1 MAFASSQAHGTYQP
15 DAFVSYEDG
24 KVLLRIGPRTGS
36 THLRRTGKAGTR
48 GFISLIKQ
56 SLERLSLSAQTTMPL
71 DGRENSLAFPF
82 RKRKLA
88 GQPVEDICRNARAC
102 KLMRLACLVLGC
114 LANVMQKRRRIHH
127 VVAHATAT
135 FQVQGPHDTRGIHK
149 VADSVTAKYA
159 RLLKLLKTPI
169 FPLVDLIFPDG
180 IKPRHRRQ
188 PRFVRHRIRVFH
200 TPSPFKPL
208 NCDARQQ
215 FRGWY
220 HTSSIPDPRR
230 RDLGLPT
237 MGATM
242 GFFSELKKA
251 ASDKPAGES
260 YKVAGIQVTCPHCK
274 GTRFFE
280 QEALLDSRDMSILN
294 IEWAGDSATTL
305 ICTRCGH
312 VEWFADD
319 KLIERI

>member
-24 KVLLRIGPRTGS
+24 EVLLRIGPRAGS
-36 THLRRTGKAGTR
+36 THLRRAGKAGTR
-48 GFISLIKQ
+48 CFISLIKQ
-56 SLERLSLSAQTTMPL
+56 SLERLSPVTQTTMPP
-71 DGRENSLAFPF
+71 DGRKDRRALLIRE
-82 RKRKLA
+82 RKLA
-88 GQPVEDICRNARAC
+88 GQPVEDIRRNARAS
-102 KLMRLACLVLGC
+102 KLMRLTRLVLGC
-114 LANVMQKRRRIHH
+114 LANIMQKRRSIHH
-127 VVAHATAT
+127 VVAQTAST
-135 FQVQGPHDTRGIHK
+135 LQVQCPHDASGIHK

-159 RLLKLLKTPI
+159 RLLKLLKAPI
-169 FPLVDLIFPDG
+169 FPLIDLVCPNG
-180 IKPRHRRQ
+180 IKPWHRRQ
-188 PRFVRHRIRVFH
+188 PRFVRHWIRVFH
-200 TPSPFKPL
+200 TPSPFEPL
-208 NCDARQQ
+208 NCDAQQQ
-215 FRGWY
+215 FRDGY
-220 HTSSIPDPRR
+220 HTSSIPDPSR

-242 GFFSELKKA
+242 GFFSDFKKT

-319 KLIERI
+319 KLVERI